1 MCEDVLPQ
9 IGRTG
14 RYGPAD
20 TMAAL
25 SDPATLRTL
34 LLDFSSRSLQLEATV
49 AAQQPKVEAQSEAE
63 GLRTDRRKGS
73 CNNIVEWSPRL
84 RAAWDAA
91 LAHRRGGIARRGQPE
106 QLRPEN
112 RFVFLS
118 EDGEPLTK
126 DGLDSAWRRP
136 ILKAIE
142 AGVITE
148 EQRFSLHD
156 LKRKGVTDTKGTKR
170 DKQDAAGLT
179 EPMMN
184 VYDLSVPLVK
194 PADAT

>member
-25 SDPATLRTL
+25 SDPATLRTR
-34 LLDFSSRSLQLEATV
+34 LLDFSSRTLQLEATV
-49 AAQQPKVEAQSEAE
+49 AAQQLKVEAQSEAE

-91 LAHRRGGIARRGQPE
+91 LAHRRGVIARRGQPE

-126 DGLDSAWRRP
+126 DGPFLRS
-136 ILKAIE
+136 IFTE
-142 AGVITE
+142 AKKKGS
-148 EQRFSLHD
+148 RFGRNPLSCLVG
-156 LKRKGVTDTKGTKR
+156 RQGF
-170 DKQDAAGLT
+170 
-179 EPMMN
+179 EPWT
-184 VYDLSVPLVK
+184 Y
-194 PADAT
+194 